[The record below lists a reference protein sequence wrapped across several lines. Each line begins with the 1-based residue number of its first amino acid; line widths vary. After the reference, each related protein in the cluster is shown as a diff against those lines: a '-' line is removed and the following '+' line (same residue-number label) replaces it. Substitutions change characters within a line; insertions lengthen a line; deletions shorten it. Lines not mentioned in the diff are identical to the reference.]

1 MMTDKDISW
10 MNWCETRKEK
20 YKVIVD
26 NDEVYVVDSDTDE
39 EVYTFSEYGWRFAL
53 SLLRYI
59 GCNAEEV

>member
-1 MMTDKDISW
+1 MNSNDIQW
-10 MNWCETRKEK
+10 LELCEEFKHK
-20 YKVIVD
+20 FKIIVD
-26 NDEVYVVDSDTDE
+26 NDEVYVVDTATGE